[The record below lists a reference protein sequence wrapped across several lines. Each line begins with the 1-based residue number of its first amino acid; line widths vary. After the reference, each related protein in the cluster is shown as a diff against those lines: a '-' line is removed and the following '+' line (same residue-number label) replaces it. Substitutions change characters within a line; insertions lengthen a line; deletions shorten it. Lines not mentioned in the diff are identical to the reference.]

1 MNALLARHPVP
12 GVALLLL
19 ACFVSGVWLGAE
31 LLPPAALWAA
41 VSDGGSTLGNI
52 ILHWR
57 LPRVLAA
64 FCVGACLGMAGAVFQ
79 GVFRNPLAEPYLL
92 GSASGASVGAAIA
105 ILAPLALPTAIG
117 LPLLAFVGAWGAT
130 WIVVL
135 IASSA
140 GVRQTHA
147 LILAGVAIAAML
159 TSIRSLLMLVLSD
172 DTMSLQAIL
181 AWTLGA
187 IQTPHWG
194 ELALLAPLTGLGL
207 LACLLLARGLDVL
220 GLGPDVAANMGLSV
234 QAFMHRAVL
243 VAAAVTAIAVVW
255 GGLIGF
261 VGLVVPHVIRW
272 WLGPSHR
279 RLILYS
285 ALAAGG
291 LLMVFDGLA
300 RALLP
305 PAEIPL
311 GLLTVLLGAPFFL
324 YILVREAR
332 R

>member
-1 MNALLARHPVP
+1 MNRLFLNHPTVTLASLL
-12 GVALLLL
+12 GLCFL
-19 ACFVSGVWLGAE
+19 AGVWLGAE
-31 LLPPAALWAA
+31 LLSPDALITTLA
-41 VSDGGSTLGNI
+41 DRTSTLGSI
-52 ILHWR
+52 ILNWR
-57 LPRVLAA
+57 VPRVIAA

-105 ILAPLALPTAIG
+105 ILSPLALPAAVG
-117 LPLLAFVGAWGAT
+117 LPVLAFLGAWGAT
-130 WIVVL
+130 WLVVV
-135 IASSA
+135 IARTA
-140 GVRQTHA
+140 GMGDTYG
-147 LILAGVAIAAML
+147 LILAGVAIAALL

-181 AWTLGA
+181 SWTLGA

-194 ELALLAPLTGLGL
+194 ELGVLVPLTLLGLG
-207 LACLLLARGLDVL
+207 ACLALARGLDIL
-220 GLGPDVAANMGLSV
+220 GMGPEIATNMGLDIP
-234 QAFMHRAVL
+234 AFMNRAVL
-243 VAAAVTAIAVVW
+243 VAAAVTALAVVW

-261 VGLVVPHVIRW
+261 IGLIVPHVVRW
-272 WLGPSHR
+272 WIGPRHS

-291 LLMVFDGLA
+291 LLMIFDGLA

-311 GLLTVLLGAPFFL
+311 GLLTVLIGAPFFL
-324 YILVREAR
+324 FILVREMR
-332 R
+332 